1 VRRQVWN
8 EARRAG
14 NTQLAAELKGARFA
28 LWKNAGNLTQRQ
40 KLKLARIQ

>member
-14 NTQLAAELKGARFA
+14 DQTTAKRL
-28 LWKNAGNLTQRQ
+28 KNAGSSD
-40 KLKLARIQ
+40 